1 MNLDRNTAVLK
12 AMGRIE
18 GFKNDLHR
26 LNSELSHAPLWLP
39 GRGLEKQCTEAVRMI
54 EDIAERFE
62 RKLVVTLVGPSGS
75 GKSTLLNALA
85 GVDDLS
91 KIGHQRPTTDHLV
104 VFSGGQVD
112 QNDTGQLAEV
122 FDSEIV
128 ETRANPAADRL
139 EHVLLIDTPDTDSR
153 AFKKH
158 IPIVERAITK
168 SDMLI
173 CVFDAENP
181 KRRDHVD
188 FLAPYIQKFGG
199 KSLVC
204 VLNKC
209 DRLDEPELKNQIV
222 PDFLEHI
229 RMGWQMPAD
238 RVFCISARRN
248 LKDPDWDETVG
259 PKHDFDEFEDLKQL
273 VDVTI
278 NRAGF
283 IVDRRLE
290 NAKHLRDFVFEEAG
304 HEVLKNKAVLA
315 DAADRITAAEKKAL
329 GNAVVGMQENAT
341 RQFFGL
347 NVVVYQKLAQRWLG
361 PMGWMIAIWARMLIF
376 GSGIMAVFR
385 FGRPLRQVIGT
396 FSALRHSKD
405 AKSVVEEPEKD
416 QRMAAAFRNYRLVVL
431 AHWPEIAKSMVQGG
445 FDSSIRKVEDAL
457 SGTDGF
463 KDRLASIWTDALDAE
478 IERLTGKLSGLL
490 LQIIFNI
497 PTIAIL
503 AYCGWLTLQTFF
515 SGSYLSGDFFM
526 HAFWAIGIILFLSF
540 FILQL
545 CIRGAAGSGR
555 ITGNAFEKLKSR
567 LEQLN
572 ELNQNPLKSQLETVL
587 GLAILAEANR
597 LSRFRGSG
605 FKGSEVPPEAD

>member
-1 MNLDRNTAVLK
+1 
-12 AMGRIE
+12 
-18 GFKNDLHR
+18 
-26 LNSELSHAPLWLP
+26 
-39 GRGLEKQCTEAVRMI
+39 
-54 EDIAERFE
+54 
-62 RKLVVTLVGPSGS
+62 
-75 GKSTLLNALA
+75 
-85 GVDDLS
+85 
-91 KIGHQRPTTDHLV
+91 
-104 VFSGGQVD
+104 
-112 QNDTGQLAEV
+112 
-122 FDSEIV
+122 
-128 ETRANPAADRL
+128 
-139 EHVLLIDTPDTDSR
+139 
-153 AFKKH
+153 
-158 IPIVERAITK
+158 
-168 SDMLI
+168 
-173 CVFDAENP
+173 
-181 KRRDHVD
+181 
-188 FLAPYIQKFGG
+188 
-199 KSLVC
+199 
-204 VLNKC
+204 
-209 DRLDEPELKNQIV
+209 
-222 PDFLEHI
+222 
-229 RMGWQMPAD
+229 
-238 RVFCISARRN
+238 RN

-405 AKSVVEEPEKD
+405 AKSVVEDPEKD

-490 LQIIFNI
+490 LQILFNI
-497 PTIAIL
+497 PAIAIL
-503 AYCGWLTLQTFF
+503 GYCGWLTLQTFF

-540 FILQL
+540 FILQV
-545 CIRGAAGSGR
+545 CIRAAAGVGR
-555 ITGNAFEKLKSR
+555 ITGKAFEKLKSQ

-572 ELNQNPLKSQLETVL
+572 EFNHNPLKSQLETVL

>member
-1 MNLDRNTAVLK
+1 MNLDRNTAALK

-26 LNSELSHAPLWLP
+26 LNSELGRAPLWLP
-39 GRGLEKQCTEAVRMI
+39 GRGLEIQCGQAVRMI

-91 KIGHQRPTTDHLV
+91 KIGHRRPTTDHLII
-104 VFSGGQVD
+104 FGAD
-112 QNDTGQLAEV
+112 QGDQSDTNQLAQAL
-122 FDSEIV
+122 DSEIV
-128 ETRANPAADRL
+128 ETRSSPAADRL

-158 IPIVERAITK
+158 IPIVERAITR

-188 FLAPYIQKFGG
+188 FLASYIRKFSGE
-199 KSLVC
+199 SLVC

-222 PDFLEHI
+222 PDFLEYI
-229 RMGWQMPAD
+229 RAGWQMPAD

-248 LKDPDWDETVG
+248 LREPGWDETAS
-259 PKHDFDEFEDLKQL
+259 PRHDFDEFEDLKQL
-273 VDVTI
+273 VHHTI

-290 NAKHLRDFVFEEAG
+290 NAERLRDFVFEEAG
-304 HEVLKNKAVLA
+304 REIVSNKAVLV
-315 DAADRITAAEKKAL
+315 DAAGRIAAAEKKAL
-329 GNAVVGMQENAT
+329 DNAVSGMQANAT

-347 NVVVYQKLAQRWLG
+347 NIVVYQKLAQRWLG
-361 PMGWMIAIWARMLIF
+361 PMGWMIAIWARLLIF

-385 FGRPLRQVIGT
+385 FGRPLRQVFGT
-396 FSALRHSKD
+396 LSALRHSKD
-405 AKSVVEEPEKD
+405 AKSAIEDSEKD

-431 AHWPEIAKSMVQGG
+431 EHWPGIAQSLVKGG

-457 SGTDGF
+457 AGTDGF
-463 KDRLASIWTDALDAE
+463 KDRLAFAWTDALDAE
-478 IERLTGKLSGLL
+478 IEHLTGKLSGLF
-490 LQIIFNI
+490 LQILFNL
-497 PTIAIL
+497 PAIGIL
-503 AYCGWLTLQTFF
+503 GYCGWLTLQTFF

-540 FILQL
+540 FLLQL
-545 CIRGAAGSGR
+545 CIRAAAGAGR
-555 ITGNAFEKLKSR
+555 ITARAFEKLKS
-567 LEQLN
+567 QLDH
-572 ELNQNPLKSQLETVL
+572 LNDFNHNPLKSQLETVL
-587 GLAILAEANR
+587 SLADLAE
-597 LSRFRGSG
+597 S
-605 FKGSEVPPEAD
+605 KPE

>member
-1 MNLDRNTAVLK
+1 
-12 AMGRIE
+12 
-18 GFKNDLHR
+18 
-26 LNSELSHAPLWLP
+26 
-39 GRGLEKQCTEAVRMI
+39 
-54 EDIAERFE
+54 
-62 RKLVVTLVGPSGS
+62 
-75 GKSTLLNALA
+75 LNALA

-112 QNDTGQLAEV
+112 PDDTGQLADI
-122 FDSEIV
+122 FDSEVV
-128 ETRANPAADRL
+128 EIRANPGLDRL

-158 IPIVERAITK
+158 IPIVERTITK

-188 FLAPYIQKFGG
+188 FLAPYVQKFNGE
-199 KSLVC
+199 SLVC

-209 DRLDEPELKNQIV
+209 DRLDEPELKDQIV

-229 RMGWQMPAD
+229 GMGWQIPAD

-248 LKDPDWDETVG
+248 LKDPDWDETAG
-259 PKHDFDEFEDLKQL
+259 PRHDFDEFEDLKQL
-273 VDVTI
+273 MEMTI

-283 IVDRRLE
+283 IVDRRLQ
-290 NAKHLRDFVFEEAG
+290 NAKRLRDFVFQEAG
-304 HEVLKNKAVLA
+304 DEVLKNKAVLA
-315 DAADRITAAEKKAL
+315 DAAGRLTAAEQKAL
-329 GNAVVGMQENAT
+329 GSAVAGMQESAT

-361 PMGWMIAIWARMLIF
+361 PMGWMIALWARLLVF
-376 GSGIMAVFR
+376 GSGIMAIFR
-385 FGRPLRQVIGT
+385 FGRPVRQVLGT
-396 FSALRHSKD
+396 FSPLKHSRD
-405 AKSVVEEPEKD
+405 TKSAVEDPEKD

-431 AHWPEIAKSMVQGG
+431 EHWPEIAKSMVQGG

-463 KDRLASIWTDALDAE
+463 KDRLASIWTDALDAQ
-478 IERLTGKLSGLL
+478 IERLTGKLSGML

-497 PTIAIL
+497 PVIAIL
-503 AYCGWLTLQTFF
+503 GYCGWLTLQTFF
-515 SGSYLSGDFFM
+515 EGSYLPGDFFM
-526 HAFWAIGIILFLSF
+526 HAFWAIGIILFLCF

-545 CIRGAAGSGR
+545 CIRAAAGAGR
-555 ITGNAFEKLKSR
+555 ITANAFEKLQNQ

-572 ELNQNPLKSQLETVL
+572 ELNHNPLKSQLETVL
-587 GLAILAEANR
+587 DLAILAEAN
-597 LSRFRGSG
+597 
-605 FKGSEVPPEAD
+605 SE

>member
-1 MNLDRNTAVLK
+1 MNLDRHTAVLK

-26 LNSELSHAPLWLP
+26 LNSELGHAPLWLP
-39 GRGLEKQCTEAVRMI
+39 GRGLEKQCAEAVRMI

-91 KIGHQRPTTDHLV
+91 KIGHQRPTTDHLI
-104 VFSGGQVD
+104 VFSGGPAD
-112 QNDTGQLAEV
+112 QDDSGQLAEA
-122 FDSEIV
+122 FDGENLDI
-128 ETRANPAADRL
+128 RANPAVDRL

-153 AFKKH
+153 AYKKH

-188 FLAPYIQKFGG
+188 FLAPYIRKFSGE
-199 KSLVC
+199 SLVC

-209 DRLDEPELKNQIV
+209 DRLDAPELKDQIV

-229 RMGWQMPAD
+229 RMGWQIPAD

-248 LKDPDWDETVG
+248 LKDPLWDETAG

-273 VDVTI
+273 VDITI

-283 IVDRRLE
+283 IVDRRLQ
-290 NAKHLRDFVFEEAG
+290 NAKHLRDYVFEEAG
-304 HEVLKNKAVLA
+304 NAVLKSRAVLA
-315 DAADRITAAEKKAL
+315 DAAGRLSAAEKKAL
-329 GNAVVGMQENAT
+329 GNAVAGMQESAT

-361 PMGWMIAIWARMLIF
+361 PMGWMIAVWARLLIF

-405 AKSVVEEPEKD
+405 AQSAVEDPEKD

-431 AHWPEIAKSMVQGG
+431 EYWPEIAKSMVQGG

-478 IERLTGKLSGLL
+478 IERLTGKLCGLF

-497 PTIAIL
+497 PAVAIL
-503 AYCGWLTLQTFF
+503 GYCGWLTLKTFF

-540 FILQL
+540 FVLQL
-545 CIRGAAGSGR
+545 CIRAAAGAGR
-555 ITGNAFEKLKSR
+555 IISNAVEKLQSQ

-572 ELNQNPLKSQLETVL
+572 ELNQNPLKSQLEAVL
-587 GLAILAEANR
+587 GLAALAE
-597 LSRFRGSG
+597 G
-605 FKGSEVPPEAD
+605 KPE

>member
-1 MNLDRNTAVLK
+1 MNLDRQTSLLK

-26 LNSELSHAPLWLP
+26 LNSELSDAPLWLP
-39 GRGLEKQCTEAVRMI
+39 GRRLEKQCDQAIRMI
-54 EDIAERFE
+54 EGIAERFD

-91 KIGHQRPTTDHLV
+91 EIGHRRPTTDHLI
-104 VFSGGQVD
+104 VFSGNP
-112 QNDTGQLAEV
+112 NDGGQLIEAL
-122 FDSEIV
+122 DSEIV
-128 ETRANPAADRL
+128 ETRSNPAADDF
-139 EHVLLIDTPDTDSR
+139 EHVLLIDTPDTDST

-158 IPIVERAITK
+158 IPIVEQTIAK

-188 FLAPYIQKFGG
+188 FLAPFTRKFSGE
-199 KSLVC
+199 SLVC

-248 LKDPDWDETVG
+248 LKDPDWDADAG
-259 PKHDFDEFEDLKQL
+259 PRHDFDEFKDLKQL
-273 VDVTI
+273 VVNTI
-278 NRAGF
+278 NRAEYV
-283 IVDRRLE
+283 IDRRIE
-290 NAKHLRDFVFEEAG
+290 NAERLRDFVFEEAG

-315 DAADRITAAEKKAL
+315 DAAGRMTDAEKKAL
-329 GNAVVGMQENAT
+329 GNAISGMQAIGT
-341 RQFFGL
+341 QPLFGL
-347 NVVVYQKLAQRWLG
+347 NVLVYQKLAQRWLG
-361 PMGWMIAIWARMLIF
+361 PMGWMIAIWARLLIF

-385 FGRPLRQVIGT
+385 FGRPVRQVLNT
-396 FSALRHSKD
+396 LSTLKHSKETQPAIED
-405 AKSVVEEPEKD
+405 PQKD
-416 QRMAAAFRNYRLVVL
+416 RQMAAAFRNYRLAVL
-431 AHWPEIAKSMVQGG
+431 ENWPDIARSMVQGG

-457 SGTDGF
+457 SGTEGF
-463 KDRLASIWTDALDAE
+463 KHKLASIWTDALDAE
-478 IERLTGKLSGLL
+478 LERLTAKLSGLILQTFFNLPAIGL
-490 LQIIFNI
+490 LG
-497 PTIAIL
+497 
-503 AYCGWLTLQTFF
+503 YCGWLALQTFF
-515 SGSYLSGDFFM
+515 TGNYLSGDFFM
-526 HAFWAIGIILFLSF
+526 HAFWAIGLILFLSF

-545 CIRGAAGSGR
+545 CIRAVASSER
-555 ITGNAFEKLKSR
+555 ITGKAFEKLKGQ
-567 LEQLN
+567 LDHLN
-572 ELNQNPLKSQLETVL
+572 ELNQNPIKFQLETVL

-597 LSRFRGSG
+597 Q
-605 FKGSEVPPEAD
+605 